1 MAAPQR
7 LSALPSRA
15 PVAPTWDELHAACM
29 LEQARRAE
37 FLRQSISEYEGII
50 ADKDR
55 EYDILADRYNSQ
67 RAELAAWRAW
77 AESIPGGLAHG
88 KD

>member
-7 LSALPSRA
+7 LRALPGRA

-29 LEQARRAE
+29 VEQARRAE
-37 FLRQSISEYEGII
+37 FLRQTISEYEEIV

-55 EYDILADRYNSQ
+55 DYDQLAQKYNAQ

-77 AESIPGGLAHG
+77 AAQMPGGLARG

>member
-1 MAAPQR
+1 MTAPQR
-7 LSALPSRA
+7 LRALPTRA
-15 PVAPTWDELHAACM
+15 APTWDELHAACM

-37 FLRQSISEYEGII
+37 FLRQSITEYEEIV

-55 EYDILADRYNSQ
+55 DYEQLADLYNAQ

-77 AESIPGGLAHG
+77 AASIPGGRARG